1 MLQHTDAQFDEVLTK
16 RALALLEDKSDFAV
30 ASQGAIPMIPTEV
43 YNGTYKVWKAADFR
57 RRNVEKRANGA
68 EFKRVNLGVEDKSFS
83 CVEEGYE
90 VPVADRNRL
99 PMEME
104 DTTAKMVED
113 GFAQFDIRL
122 AEKMTTSV
130 FTEYRTGHATTA
142 DSTHFIQWNKAAA
155 TPITDIKAYKKVI
168 KQKLGVEPDSLLIS
182 EDTFTALTENAQIL
196 ARMSSYTDKDVTK
209 EKLAMFFGLKNIYVM
224 ASAQTT
230 TADGQATQT
239 VGGIAPDRAL
249 LYYRG
254 TTDGALIPSTVKCFY
269 NTANYGA
276 GSNGIIIQTYREE
289 KITSDIA
296 RIVQD
301 FVVEVSMPEG
311 GLLLDDVLA

>member
-16 RALALLEDKSDFAV
+16 RALALLEDRTDFAV

-43 YNGTYKVWKAADFR
+43 YNGNYKVWKASDFR
-57 RRNVEKRANGA
+57 RRNVEKRANGS
-68 EFKRVNLGVEDKSFS
+68 EFKRVNLGVDDKSFS
-83 CVEEGYE
+83 CQEEGYE
-90 VPVADRNRL
+90 IPVADRNRL

-104 DTTAKMVED
+104 DTTAKMMED

-142 DSTHFIQWNKAAA
+142 DSTHFIQWNKDAAK
-155 TPITDIKAYKKVI
+155 PITDIKNYKKVI

-182 EDTFTALTENAQIL
+182 EDIFTALTENAQVL
-196 ARMSSYTDKDVTK
+196 ARLSTAADKEVTK

-230 TADGQATQT
+230 TADGQVTQT
-239 VGGIAPDRAL
+239 IGDIAPDRAL

-254 TTDGALIPSTVKCFY
+254 TVDGALIPSTVKCFY
-269 NTANYGA
+269 NTANYGGA
-276 GSNGIIIQTYREE
+276 NGIAIQTYREE

-301 FVVEVSMPEG
+301 FTIEVSMPEG

>member
-16 RALALLEDKSDFAV
+16 RALALLEDRTDFAV

-43 YNGTYKVWKAADFR
+43 YNGNYKVWKAADFR
-57 RRNVEKRANGA
+57 RRNVEKRANGT
-68 EFKRVNLGVEDKSFS
+68 EFKRVNIGVEDKSFS
-83 CVEEGYE
+83 CDEEGYE
-90 VPVADRNRL
+90 IPVADRNRL

-113 GFAQFDIRL
+113 GYAQFDIRL
-122 AEKMTTSV
+122 AEKLTTTI
-130 FTEYRTGHATTA
+130 FTEYRTGVASA
-142 DSTHFIQWNKAAA
+142 PNASQFIQWNKDGA
-155 TPITDIKAYKKVI
+155 TPITDVKKYKKVI
-168 KQKLGVEPDSLLIS
+168 KQKLGVDPDSLLIS

-196 ARMSSYTDKDVTK
+196 ARLSTAADKEVTK
-209 EKLAMFFGLKNIYVM
+209 EKLATFFGLKNIYVM

-230 TADGQATQT
+230 TADGQDTQT
-239 VGGIAPDRAL
+239 IGDIAPDRAL

-301 FVVEVSMPEG
+301 FTVEVSMPEG